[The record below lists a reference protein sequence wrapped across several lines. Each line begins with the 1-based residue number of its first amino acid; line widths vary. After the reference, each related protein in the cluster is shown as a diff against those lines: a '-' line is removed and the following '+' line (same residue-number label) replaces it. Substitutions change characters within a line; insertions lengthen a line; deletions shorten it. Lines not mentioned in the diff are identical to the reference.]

1 LSLFS
6 KKKKCRPVLQN
17 NQDKNEKM
25 QLLVLLFI
33 FSLFISSQSNAALV
47 TLTDANFTEVVT
59 DPTKNVFVRFYAP
72 WNGICKHLAPR
83 WHALAEDPELIAFQN
98 EHDND
103 TIIAEIDAYGNNEIY
118 GRLYW
123 QPHGIS
129 FSTLRFY
136 TKSRKDL
143 YEAIDYDLRYRDV
156 ENFKKFIFENA
167 EH

>member
-1 LSLFS
+1 LNKNIIQNATQ
-6 KKKKCRPVLQN
+6 KKIKP
-17 NQDKNEKM
+17 KM
-25 QLLVLLFI
+25 QLFVLLLVV
-33 FSLFISSQSNAALV
+33 FSLFISSQSNAALG

-72 WNGICKHLAPR
+72 WSGHCKHLAPR

-103 TIIAEIDAYGNNEIY
+103 TIVAEIDAYGNKEIY

-123 QPHGIS
+123 QPNLIA
-129 FSTLRFY
+129 FPTLRFY

-143 YEAIDYDLRYRDV
+143 YEAIDYGLRYRDV